1 MTHQPPFGA
10 YPQQPGY
17 GQPAPFHL
25 GEAFGWAWNK
35 FTKNPAATI
44 LPVLIIGVIFAVVF
58 TALWGSSMSA
68 VMAGDP
74 AAGDS
79 VSEVDVTAGTDL
91 FSMFVFN
98 VIAILLGAAFTSAYY
113 SGALELADGRPVT
126 VSSFIKP
133 RRFGAVVAVMLIIG
147 ATSSVINWL
156 IVLPANNSG
165 SMALSMLAS
174 TAALVV
180 ALGIALFTM
189 FAVMALLDRG
199 LSPVEALKFSIA
211 LVRRNLG
218 TAIVVLVT
226 AAVICIAGAMLCGVG
241 ILVAAPVAMLLQT
254 YTWRKL
260 TDGHIAPVTA

>member
-1 MTHQPPFGA
+1 MTHQPPFGV
-10 YPQQPGY
+10 YPQQPDY
-17 GQPAPFHL
+17 GQPASFRL
-25 GEAFGWAWNK
+25 GEALGWAWNK
-35 FTKNPAATI
+35 VSKNPAATI
-44 LPVLIIGVIFAVVF
+44 LPVLIFGVIFAGVF
-58 TALWGSSMSA
+58 AALWGSSMSA

-74 AAGDS
+74 AVG
-79 VSEVDVTAGTDL
+79 VSEVDVTADAD
-91 FSMFVFN
+91 FVSMFAFN

-113 SGALELADGRPVT
+113 GGALDLADGRPVT
-126 VSSFIKP
+126 LGSFVKP
-133 RRFGAVVAVMLIIG
+133 RRFGAVVAVTLIIG

-174 TAALVV
+174 TGALVV

-189 FAVMALLDRG
+189 FAVLALLDRG
-199 LSPVEALKFSIA
+199 LSPIEALKFSIA

-226 AAVICIAGAMLCGVG
+226 AAVICLAGAMLCGIG
-241 ILVAAPVAMLLQT
+241 LLVAAPVAMLLQA

-260 TDGHIAPVTA
+260 TDGFIAPATA